1 MASNSTFGGRVPP
14 HNDEAERAVL
24 GAILLNDRV
33 LADIM
38 DFLRKEDFYK
48 TGHQVLF
55 EAIVDFRQENSS
67 QAIDLITIAE
77 YLRSKD
83 MLDRCGGLSYISSL
97 TSDVPTTTNATYYAK
112 IIRGLSL
119 RRRLLEISS
128 EMKEKAFDESQ
139 DVLLMVD
146 ESEQLLSDIN
156 TSTPGGNKY
165 YDIKL
170 LLNKANER
178 MMERM
183 NKGCSDGLETG
194 YSRLDDMTGGF
205 KPGEF
210 IVIGARPSVGKTA
223 FALSMAQNMA
233 VRKNYKVGFFSLE
246 MSADSL
252 TERLLSAESK
262 VDFKRIRNATLT
274 NKDIVALVDASGRLY
289 EKVLKVQDTPNMKL
303 LELRA
308 QARRMQREDHIQII
322 FIDYIGLIN
331 PEAGALV
338 PRHEQIAA
346 VSRSMKALARELN
359 IPVVC
364 LSQVGRQ
371 SEGKEPTLA
380 DLRESGAIEQ
390 DADVVILMHRDR
402 LAGSGDGESG
412 ANKQDNQVKDK
423 DGNEVQPT
431 KIILAKQRNG
441 ETGTFELGFVKHLV
455 RFDELEQQ
463 FNNFN

>member
-1 MASNSTFGGRVPP
+1 MASNTVLGGRVPP

-38 DFLRKEDFYK
+38 DFLHKEDFYK
-48 TGHQVLF
+48 TGHQTLF

-67 QAIDLITIAE
+67 QAIDLITITE
-77 YLRSKD
+77 YLRKQD
-83 MLDRCGGLSYISSL
+83 ILERCGGISYISSL
-97 TSDVPTTTNATYYAK
+97 TSDVPTTTNAVYYAQ
-112 IIRGLSL
+112 IIRGLAL

-128 EMKEKAFDESQ
+128 EMREKAFDEAQ
-139 DVLLMVD
+139 DVMKMVD

-165 YDIKL
+165 YDIKSL
-170 LLNKANER
+170 VSRATDRILER
-178 MMERM
+178 FD
-183 NKGCSDGLETG
+183 KGITDGLETG
-194 YSRLDDMTGGF
+194 YKRLDDMTGGF
-205 KPGEF
+205 KPSEF

-223 FALSMAQNMA
+223 FALSIAQNMA
-233 VRKNYKVGFFSLE
+233 VRKNIKVGFFSLE

-252 TERLLSAESK
+252 TERLLSSESK
-262 VDFKRIRNATLT
+262 VDFKRIRNATLKHSDL
-274 NKDIVALVDASGRLY
+274 NAIMEASGRLY
-289 EKVLKVQDTPNMKL
+289 EKTLKVQDTPNMKL

-308 QARRMQREDHIQII
+308 QARRMRREDHIQII
-322 FIDYIGLIN
+322 FVDYIGLIDA
-331 PEAGALV
+331 EAGAQV
-338 PRHEQIAA
+338 PRHEQIAY

-359 IPVVC
+359 IPIVC

-390 DADVVILMHRDR
+390 DADVVILMHRERISSSD
-402 LAGSGDGESG
+402 DGGEDSK
-412 ANKQDNQVKDK
+412 KQNEKNR
-423 DGNEVQPT
+423 DGHLVQPT

-441 ETGTFELGFVKHLV
+441 ETGYFELGFVMNLV
-455 RFDELEQQ
+455 RFEELERD
-463 FNNFN
+463 F

>member
-1 MASNSTFGGRVPP
+1 MASNTVLGGRVPP

-38 DFLRKEDFYK
+38 DFLHKEDFYK
-48 TGHQVLF
+48 TGHQTLF

-67 QAIDLITIAE
+67 QAIDLITITE
-77 YLRSKD
+77 YLRKQD
-83 MLDRCGGLSYISSL
+83 ILERCGGISYISSL
-97 TSDVPTTTNATYYAK
+97 TSDVPTTTNAVYYAQ
-112 IIRGLSL
+112 IIRGLAL

-128 EMKEKAFDESQ
+128 EMREKAFDEAQ
-139 DVLLMVD
+139 DVMKMVD

-165 YDIKL
+165 YDIKPL
-170 LLNKANER
+170 VSRATDRILER
-178 MMERM
+178 FD
-183 NKGCSDGLETG
+183 KGITDGLETG
-194 YSRLDDMTGGF
+194 YKRLDDMTGGF
-205 KPGEF
+205 KPSEF

-223 FALSMAQNMA
+223 FALSIAQNMA
-233 VRKNYKVGFFSLE
+233 VRKNIKVGFFSLE

-252 TERLLSAESK
+252 TERLLSSESK
-262 VDFKRIRNATLT
+262 VDFKRIRNATLKHSDL
-274 NKDIVALVDASGRLY
+274 NAIMEASGRLY
-289 EKVLKVQDTPNMKL
+289 EKTLKVQDTPNMKL

-308 QARRMQREDHIQII
+308 QARRMRREDHIQII
-322 FIDYIGLIN
+322 FVDYIGLIDA
-331 PEAGALV
+331 EAGAQV
-338 PRHEQIAA
+338 PRHEQIAY

-359 IPVVC
+359 IPIVC

-390 DADVVILMHRDR
+390 DADVVILMHRERISSSD
-402 LAGSGDGESG
+402 DGGEDSK
-412 ANKQDNQVKDK
+412 KQNEKNR
-423 DGNEVQPT
+423 DGHLVQPT

-441 ETGTFELGFVKHLV
+441 ETGYFELGFVMNLV
-455 RFDELEQQ
+455 RFEELERD
-463 FNNFN
+463 F

>member
-1 MASNSTFGGRVPP
+1 MASNSTVGGRIPP

-38 DFLRKEDFYK
+38 DFLHKEDFYK
-48 TGHQVLF
+48 AGHQVLF
-55 EAIVDFRQENSS
+55 EAIVNFRQENSS

-77 YLRSKD
+77 YLRKKD
-83 MLDRCGGLSYISSL
+83 ILERCGGLSYISSL
-97 TSDVPTTTNATYYAK
+97 TSDVPTTTNAAYYGQ

-128 EMKEKAFDESQ
+128 EMREKAFDEAQ
-139 DVLLMVD
+139 DVMQMVD

-165 YDIKL
+165 YDIKPLVSSATDRL
-170 LLNKANER
+170 L
-178 MMERM
+178 ERM
-183 NKGCSDGLETG
+183 NRGTSDGLLTG
-194 YSRLDDMTGGF
+194 YGRLDDMTGGF
-205 KPGEF
+205 KPSEF

-223 FALSMAQNMA
+223 FALSIAQNMA
-233 VRKNYKVGFFSLE
+233 VRKNIKVGFFSLE

-252 TERLLSAESK
+252 TERLLAAESK
-262 VDFKRIRNATLT
+262 VDFKRIRNATLKKT
-274 NKDIVALVDASGRLY
+274 DLNAIMEASGRLY
-289 EKVLKVQDTPNMKL
+289 EKTLKVQDTPNMKL

-308 QARRMQREDHIQII
+308 QARRMRREDHIEII
-322 FIDYIGLIN
+322 FIDYIGLID
-331 PEAGALV
+331 PESNSAQI

-346 VSRSMKALARELN
+346 VSRSMKALARELG

-402 LAGSGDGESG
+402 LPSSGDGSD
-412 ANKQDNQVKDK
+412 KSQQDEQKNK
-423 DGNEVQPT
+423 DGNPIQPT

-441 ETGTFELGFVKHLV
+441 ETGDFWLGFVKNLV
-455 RFDELEQQ
+455 RFDELETQ
-463 FNNFN
+463 FNG